1 MNRFTIQ
8 GLLLLAFIVIGHL
21 AASAYDFKV
30 GDIYYNIN
38 EDGTSV
44 SVTYKNS
51 SPSASYTGDIVIPE
65 KVTPDSINYYDVTG
79 IGNSAFYRCYSL
91 TSITMPSSLL
101 TIGSSAFDACSTL
114 TEIVIPENV
123 VTINKQAFVRCKGIK
138 TITIPNSVTTLD
150 DYALSYTGIKE
161 IQFGTGLTKISG
173 GLFHGCDSLQT
184 LDFPSGVTTI
194 GSTAC
199 IDCVSLKHVSIPEG
213 VTRIDSRAFQRCI
226 RLTEIDLPSTLSFI
240 YWDAF
245 SYCTGLKR
253 FNISEENSSYCSVD
267 GVLYNKEKTT
277 FIMFPNANSD
287 SCIVLDGV
295 TEIERYAFMGCSRL
309 RYVSLPN
316 SLKAICLAAFED
328 CSSLQN
334 FIIPEGVER
343 IEQLAF
349 SGCSSLTEMRIPSS
363 VSSFSLQVF
372 YRCKS
377 LQAIHVAED
386 NPILSS
392 VDGVLYNKDKTIL
405 KAYPNHHNNDYSTYT
420 IPEGVITV
428 GDYAFGEC
436 TGLTK
441 INFPNSLKKIGSCGF
456 IDCTGLTAVV
466 VPDSVTELGNRTFDG
481 CKNIKNITL
490 GRSVASMGSSIFSQC
505 WMINITC
512 LAPTPPSIPTING
525 GIGLWHTVYNS
536 CRLYVPK
543 GSLEAYQTTDPWMNF
558 THIVPVDD
566 IGDADGD
573 GVVTINDIT
582 AIIDFILGINSS
594 IDPIIADINRDH
606 KTNIDDVVAL
616 IDMLL
621 IGKE

>member
-1 MNRFTIQ
+1 MNRFSFQ

-51 SPSASYTGDIVIPE
+51 SPSASYTGDVVIPA

-91 TSITMPSSLL
+91 TSISMPSSLL
-101 TIGSSAFDACSTL
+101 TIGSSAFDACTTL
-114 TEIVIPENV
+114 TEIIIPENV
-123 VTINKQAFVRCKGIK
+123 VTINWGAFVRCKGIK

-161 IQFGTGLTKISG
+161 IQFGTGLTEISG

-213 VTRIDSRAFQRCI
+213 VTHIESRAFQRCV
-226 RLTEIDLPSTLSFI
+226 RLTEIDLPSTLNFI

-277 FIMFPNANSD
+277 LIMFPNANSD

-295 TEIERYAFMGCSRL
+295 TEIERYAFMGSSRL
-309 RYVSLPN
+309 RYLSLPN
-316 SLKAICLAAFED
+316 SLRTISLAAFED

-349 SGCSSLTEMRIPSS
+349 SGCSSLTEMRIPSC
-363 VSSFSLQVF
+363 VSSFGPQVF
-372 YRCKS
+372 YRCKY
-377 LQAIHVAED
+377 LQAIPVAED

-405 KAYPNHHNNDYSTYT
+405 RAYPNHHNNDYSTYT

-428 GDYAFGEC
+428 GDCAFGAC
-436 TGLTK
+436 SGLAK
-441 INFPNSLKKIGSCGF
+441 INFPNSLKKIGSSGF
-456 IDCTGLTAVV
+456 ADCTGLTTVV
-466 VPDSVTELGNRTFDG
+466 VPDSVTELGNRAFEG
-481 CKNIKNITL
+481 CKYIKNITL
-490 GRSVASMGSSIFSQC
+490 GRSVASMGSSIFDEC

-525 GIGLWHTVYNS
+525 GIGLWHTVYSS

-543 GSLEAYQTTDPWMNF
+543 ESLEAYQTTDPWMRF

-566 IGDADGD
+566 IGDANGD
-573 GVVTINDIT
+573 GVLSINDIID
-582 AIIDFILGINSS
+582 IIDLIIGQNSS
-594 IDPIIADINRDH
+594 IDPIIVDINRDH
-606 KTNIDDVVAL
+606 KTDIDDVVAL

-621 IGKE
+621 NN